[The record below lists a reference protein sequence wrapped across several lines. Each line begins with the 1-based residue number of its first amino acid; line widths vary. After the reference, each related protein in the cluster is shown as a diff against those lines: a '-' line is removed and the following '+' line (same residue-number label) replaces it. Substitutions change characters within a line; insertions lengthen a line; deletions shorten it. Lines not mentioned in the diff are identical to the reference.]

1 MCDLLMLSSS
11 KIKQPKSADRD
22 GATVCLLL
30 DCTCAAEDQTKL
42 SVFLPQQE
50 AEAVD
55 PTPAQAKVD
64 APPHRRRVR
73 GQHAA
78 NQSPASVEG
87 GAVIGPPA
95 K

>member
-1 MCDLLMLSSS
+1 MS
-11 KIKQPKSADRD
+11 I
-22 GATVCLLL
+22 
-30 DCTCAAEDQTKL
+30 
-42 SVFLPQQE
+42 FLPQQE

-55 PTPAQAKVD
+55 PTPVRAKVD
-64 APPHRRRVR
+64 APLRRRRAR

-87 GAVIGPPA
+87 GAATGPPA